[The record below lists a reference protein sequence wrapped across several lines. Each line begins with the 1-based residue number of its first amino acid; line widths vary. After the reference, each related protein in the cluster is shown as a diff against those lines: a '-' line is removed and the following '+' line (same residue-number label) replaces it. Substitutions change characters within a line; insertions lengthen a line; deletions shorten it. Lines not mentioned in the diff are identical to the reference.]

1 MTSIELGNKLNHTHQ
16 VPETTLFRVTAA
28 VAGKAARAWWRR
40 LPSDRKAQ
48 LRWLTVVLESIR
60 EESVLYYRQ
69 GARRHQGKFGLLCG
83 VGLVGVYQG
92 YASHVL
98 QCPGGLKDHER
109 IMHEIIR

>member
-1 MTSIELGNKLNHTHQ
+1 MGQYINSHSPSAGKNVVL
-16 VPETTLFRVTAA
+16 RVTAA

-48 LRWLTVVLESIR
+48 LRWLTVALESFR

-98 QCPGGLKDHER
+98 ECPGEQLL
-109 IMHEIIR
+109 

>member
-1 MTSIELGNKLNHTHQ
+1 ML
-16 VPETTLFRVTAA
+16 RVTAA

-48 LRWLTVVLESIR
+48 LRWLTVALKSEKNQF
-60 EESVLYYRQ
+60 YRQ

-98 QCPGGLKDHER
+98 ECPGGVKDQER
-109 IMHEIIR
+109 IMHEIT

>member
-1 MTSIELGNKLNHTHQ
+1 ML
-16 VPETTLFRVTAA
+16 RVTAA

-40 LPSDRKAQ
+40 LPSERKAQ
-48 LRWLTVVLESIR
+48 LRCLTGALGSIR

-69 GARRHQGKFGLLCG
+69 GARRHQGKFGLFCG